1 MHSIVGW
8 SLSFR
13 LLVVPVAAATLGL
26 GVLHLRDTPV
36 DVLPEFAP
44 TYVEVQTEA
53 LGLSAPEVEELI
65 TVPLERDLLA
75 GVAGVDVIR
84 SESVTG
90 LSSITLVFDPGTD
103 LFDARQLVQERLI
116 QAHIL
121 PNVAKPPTMLQPLS
135 SGSRVLMV
143 GLSSDDL
150 SLTQIGLLARW
161 TIRPRLMGVP
171 GVANVVLWGQREHQL
186 QVQVDPQRL
195 RDHGVSLQQVVSTT
209 GNAQL
214 VSPLSFLEA
223 STPGT
228 GGFIDTPNQR
238 LQVRHILPIAK
249 ASGLA
254 RVPLDGANGN
264 RKRLGDVAEVVED
277 HQPLIGDAIVDG
289 RPGLILV
296 VEKLPDTNTLDVTRD
311 VEEAL
316 DLMRPGLS
324 GIQIDA
330 TVFRPASF
338 VEKAID
344 NLTVA
349 LVVGTLLLTLVLL
362 ALFFEWRAAAISLV
376 TIPLS
381 LVTAALVFSL
391 RGETMNAI
399 AFTGLLLAI
408 GVVIDDAVTGVE
420 SVSRRLR
427 ERRGDPEGAVLNATA
442 EVRGPLAYSTVIA
455 LLAVV
460 PVFSLGGR
468 AGDFFEPLV
477 VTYALAL
484 LASTAVALTIAPA
497 LTLVM
502 LGKSAP
508 ARRETPLLQ
517 RITPRYTA
525 ALSNVIGRPLP
536 ALGVAAAVGAVALVV
551 TPLLGQSVVP
561 SFNDRELVIHLNGA
575 AGTSRSGMVRIVN
588 QAGRELRSMPGVRN
602 VGAHVGRA
610 VMGDEVAGIGAGSIW
625 VTVDPDAE
633 YDATVARIEDVIE
646 GYPGVES
653 ELVTYSAERIRAVG
667 AVEDGNDGNRRTGDG
682 LAALTGRDD
691 PVVVRIYGKELG
703 ELRSKAAEVRELL
716 LDVDGVVDP
725 GVEVQFDEPT
735 LEIEPNLTLARR
747 HGIKPGDIRRAAAIL
762 VQGIEVGSLFEEQK
776 VFDVMVMGVPEVRH
790 SPTSVRNLLIDTPGG
805 GQVRLSEVADVRI
818 APTPTVIRREATSR
832 RIDVSAEVRGRDL
845 GSVLEDVE
853 ARLAGIEFPLENHA
867 EVLTESTEQ
876 QAADRRFLS
885 FAAAAAIAI
894 LLLLQAAFGSWRLAL
909 LFSFSLPIALA
920 GGLVGAVA
928 VDRTLSLGALAGFL
942 LLFAIA
948 VRNGL
953 LLVDRY
959 QRLQL
964 EGGEGPTPRLVLR
977 GAQERL
983 APVVIAA
990 VATAA
995 ALLPFLVL
1003 GDIPGHEIAH
1013 PMAAVA
1019 LGGLVT
1025 TTLFALFVVPAL
1037 YALHGP
1043 SDPLSAEADLT

>member
-1 MHSIVGW
+1 MRSIVAW

-13 LLVVPVAAATLGL
+13 LLVVPIAAATLVL
-26 GVLHLRDTPV
+26 GALHLRDTPV
-36 DVLPEFAP
+36 DVFPEFAP

-53 LGLSAPEVEELI
+53 LGLSATEVEELI
-65 TVPLERDLLA
+65 TVPLERDLLS

-116 QAHIL
+116 QAHVL

-143 GLSSDDL
+143 GLSSGDL
-150 SLTQIGLLARW
+150 SPTEMGLLARW

-195 RDHGVSLQQVVSTT
+195 RAHGVSLQQVVSTT

-254 RVPLDGANGN
+254 RVPLDGANGS
-264 RKRLGDVAEVVED
+264 RKRLGDVADVVED

-289 RPGLILV
+289 LPGLILV

-324 GIQIDA
+324 GIEIDA
-330 TVFRPASF
+330 AVFRPASF
-338 VEKAID
+338 VESAID

-349 LVVGTLLLTLVLL
+349 LIVGAVLLALVLL
-362 ALFFEWRAAAISLV
+362 VLFFEWRAAAISLV

-381 LVTAALVFSL
+381 LVAAALVFSL

-420 SVSRRLR
+420 NVSRRLQD
-427 ERRGDPEGAVLNATA
+427 RRRDPERAVLDATA

-460 PVFSLGGR
+460 PVLFLGGR

-484 LASTAVALTIAPA
+484 LASTVVALMIAPA
-497 LTLVM
+497 LSLLV
-502 LGKSAP
+502 LGGSVP
-508 ARRETPLLQ
+508 ARREPPFLQ
-517 RITPRYTA
+517 RIAPRYDG
-525 ALSNVIGRPLP
+525 ALSKVIGRPLR
-536 ALGVAAAVGAVALVV
+536 AVGVAAALGALALVV

-561 SFNDRELVIHLNGA
+561 SFNDRGLVIHLDGA
-575 AGTSRSGMVRIVN
+575 PGTSRPGMVRIIN
-588 QAGRELRSMPGVRN
+588 QAGRELRSLPGVRK

-610 VMGDEVAGIGAGSIW
+610 VMGDQVAAIGAGSIW
-625 VTVDPDAE
+625 ITVDPDAD
-633 YDATVARIEDVIE
+633 YDATVDRIEEVVD

-667 AVEDGNDGNRRTGDG
+667 EVEDGEGGSRGTGDG
-682 LAALTGRDD
+682 LASLTGRDD

-703 ELRSKAAEVRELL
+703 ELRRKAAEVREILL
-716 LDVDGVVDP
+716 EVDGIVDP
-725 GVEVQFDEPT
+725 GVEVQVDEPT
-735 LEIEPNLTLARR
+735 LEIEPNLSAARR

-776 VFDVMVMGVPEVRH
+776 VFDVVVTGVPEVRH
-790 SPTSVRNLLIDTPGG
+790 SPTSVRNLLIDTPDGS
-805 GQVRLSEVADVRI
+805 QVRLSDVADVRI

-832 RIDVSAEVRGRDL
+832 RIDVSAEVHGRDL
-845 GSVLEDVE
+845 GSVVDAVE
-853 ARLAGIEFPLENHA
+853 ARLAGIEFPLEYHA

-876 QAADRRFLS
+876 QAADRRFLG

-909 LFSFSLPIALA
+909 LFSLSLPFALA
-920 GGLVGAVA
+920 GGLIGAV
-928 VDRTLSLGALAGFL
+928 VIDRTLSLGALAGFS
-942 LLFAIA
+942 LLFALA

-953 LLVDRY
+953 LLVNRY

-1003 GDIPGHEIAH
+1003 GDVPGHEIAH

-1025 TTLFALFVVPAL
+1025 TTLFALFVTPAL
-1037 YALHGP
+1037 YALFGP
-1043 SDPLSAEADLT
+1043 SDPLGAEADLT